1 MSVLLLLSIRVLPGV
16 ESWQSFNKQAFY
28 QAMASGDIDEIDT
41 ELSKI
46 ETGAVAIKETG
57 TEKDAYE
64 GALLMKK
71 AGLVSKPAEKLRFFK
86 AGRIKL
92 ETCLAK
98 DGANGE
104 YHFLRLIIQEHA
116 PGIVHYRA
124 NLKTD
129 SEYIHHTFKN
139 LSPVVQK
146 AITDYSKHSKILRPE
161 DF

>member
-1 MSVLLLLSIRVLPGV
+1 
-16 ESWQSFNKQAFY
+16 
-28 QAMASGDIDEIDT
+28 MASEDAGEIDA
-41 ELSKI
+41 ELSKV
-46 ETGAVAIKETG
+46 ETVSGTMKETG
-57 TEKDAYE
+57 IDKDAYE

-92 ETCLAK
+92 ETSLAK
-98 DGANGE
+98 DSSNGE

-124 NLKTD
+124 DLKTD